1 MKFILSVIK
10 CSSVSNTCLTPYSFP
25 ETYIDSYDCL
35 VDWYAKSIDKLQEF
49 GRNNVNDYGIY
60 IKFDCNELIV
70 PQQKPK
76 V

>member
-1 MKFILSVIK
+1 MKFILSVIM

-35 VDWYAKSIDKLQEF
+35 VDGYAKSIDKLQEF
-49 GRNNVNDYGIY
+49 GRYNVNEYGIY

>member
-1 MKFILSVIK
+1 MKFILSGIM

-35 VDWYAKSIDKLQEF
+35 VDGYAKSIDKLQEF
-49 GRNNVNDYGIY
+49 GRNNVNEYGIY

>member
-1 MKFILSVIK
+1 MKFILSVIM

-35 VDWYAKSIDKLQEF
+35 VDGYAKSIDKLQEF
-49 GRNNVNDYGIY
+49 GRNNVKEYGIY